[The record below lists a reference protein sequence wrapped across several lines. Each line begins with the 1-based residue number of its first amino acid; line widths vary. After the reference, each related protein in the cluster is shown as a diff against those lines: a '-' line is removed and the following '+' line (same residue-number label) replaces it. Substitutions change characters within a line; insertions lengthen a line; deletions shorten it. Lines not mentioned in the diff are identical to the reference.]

1 MTTVVAIFDAAEQ
14 VEDAVNRLATARLDA
29 AVVDETSLA
38 QEPGSIDPVGAAV
51 VPGAAAE
58 IVAGRDEPNLI
69 PKRDKNALAR
79 AFRTRLDEDYGLS
92 DEVIDGY
99 ATTFAHSGRFVLVR
113 ASGKDADRAV
123 ELLRAAGA
131 SRVNKHD

>member
-14 VEDAVNRLATARLDA
+14 VEDAVNRLATAGLDA
-29 AVVDETSLA
+29 AVVDENSLG
-38 QEPGSIDPVGAAV
+38 QEPGSVDPVGPAV

-58 IVAGRDEPNLI
+58 IIAGRDASNLI
-69 PKRDKNALAR
+69 PKRDKNALGR
-79 AFRTRLDEDYGLS
+79 AFRARLDEDYGLA
-92 DEVIDGY
+92 DDVIDGY

-123 ELLRAAGA
+123 EMLRAAGA

>member
-14 VEDAVNRLATARLDA
+14 VEDAVNRLTTAGLDA
-29 AVVDETSLA
+29 AVVDENSLA
-38 QEPGSIDPVGAAV
+38 QEPGSVDPVGPAV

-58 IVAGRDEPNLI
+58 IIAGRDASNLI
-69 PKRDKNALAR
+69 PKRDKNVLGR
-79 AFRTRLDEDYGLS
+79 AFRARLDEDYGLA
-92 DEVIDGY
+92 DDVIDGY
-99 ATTFAHSGRFVLVR
+99 ATTFAHDGKFVLVR

-123 ELLRAAGA
+123 DMLRSAGA

>member
-14 VEDAVNRLATARLDA
+14 VDDAVNRLATAGLDVS
-29 AVVDETSLA
+29 VVDETSLS
-38 QEPGSIDPVGAAV
+38 QEPGSIDPVGPAV

-58 IVAGRDEPNLI
+58 IIAGRDASNLI
-69 PKRDKNALAR
+69 PQRDKNALDR
-79 AFRTRLDEDYGLS
+79 AFRARLDEEYGLA
-92 DEVIDGY
+92 DDVIDTY

-123 ELLRAAGA
+123 EMLRAAGA

>member
-14 VEDAVNRLATARLDA
+14 VEDAVSRLATAGLDA
-29 AVVDETSLA
+29 TVVDEASLA
-38 QEPGSIDPVGAAV
+38 QEPGSIDPVGPAV

-58 IVAGRDEPNLI
+58 IIEGRDEPNLI
-69 PKRDKNALAR
+69 RRRDKNAVTR
-79 AFRTRLDEDYGLS
+79 AFRARLDEDYGLA
-92 DEVIDGY
+92 DDVIDAY

-113 ASGKDADRAV
+113 ASGKDVDRAA
-123 ELLRAAGA
+123 EMLRSAGA

>member
-14 VEDAVNRLATARLDA
+14 VEDAVNRLATAGFDT

-38 QEPGSIDPVGAAV
+38 QEPGSVDPVGAAV

-69 PKRDKNALAR
+69 PKRDKNALDR
-79 AFRTRLDEDYGLS
+79 AFRARLDEDYGLP
-92 DEVIDGY
+92 DDVIEAY

-113 ASGKDADRAV
+113 ASAKDADRAM
-123 ELLRAAGA
+123 EMLRTAGA

>member
-14 VEDAVNRLATARLDA
+14 VEDAVNRLASAGLDA
-29 AVVDETSLA
+29 TVVDENSLG
-38 QEPGSIDPVGAAV
+38 QEPGSVDPVGPAV

-58 IVAGRDEPNLI
+58 IIAGRDASNLI
-69 PKRDKNALAR
+69 PKRDKNALGR
-79 AFRTRLDEDYGLS
+79 AFRARLAEDYGLA
-92 DEVIDGY
+92 DDVIDGY

-123 ELLRAAGA
+123 EMLRAAGA
-131 SRVNKHD
+131 SPVNKHD